1 MTKDDFISW
10 KTSPVTKEVF
20 SGLRERIADIKEVL
34 AESAGLNPLTYR
46 EYVGAIKAYTDML
59 EINYEGEVENA

>member
-10 KTSPVTKEVF
+10 KTNPVTKEVF
-20 SGLRERIADIKEVL
+20 SGLKARIAEIKEVL
-34 AESAGLNPLTYR
+34 AESAGFNPLTDR

-59 EINYEGEVENA
+59 EINYEGESEND